1 MFRKIKLYGQLAKI
15 VGSRSFKA
23 KVSSAAEAVR
33 FLISNFPHIES
44 HMMEGYYQVKVGDY
58 NLSKEE
64 LHHPSGQDDI
74 SFIPAVQ
81 GAGSNAIPIIAGIAL
96 VALSFVTFGASTGA
110 FAGLTALNLSTGAGA
125 ASLVMFGM
133 GASLVL
139 GGVAQL
145 LTPVPSTDFM
155 QGAKNPK
162 ESPTYSFNSVQNTS
176 RQGLA
181 VPVVYGEVLVGSV
194 TVSVGVD
201 TTPI

>member
-33 FLISNFPHIES
+33 FLISNFPHVES

-74 SFIPAVQ
+74 FLIPTVQ
-81 GAGSNAIPIIAGIAL
+81 GAGSNAIPIIAGVAL
-96 VALSFVTFGASTGA
+96 IALSFVSFGAGA
-110 FAGLTALNLSTGAGA
+110 WAGIAGSFGTGAGA
-125 ASLVMFGM
+125 AAGSVAAFSV

-145 LTPVPSTDFM
+145 LTPVPSTDFV
-155 QGAKNPK
+155 QGAKNPE
-162 ESPTYSFNSVQNTS
+162 ESPSYSFNSVQNTS

-181 VPVVYGEVLVGSV
+181 VPVVYGEVLVGSI